1 MSGIP
6 QTYLMAVFL
15 FGADNSSN
23 SSEQLLQGWE
33 MLAGGG
39 REVGGRTV
47 LLGFTIV
54 PLLTVYQLPRNDR

>member
-39 REVGGRTV
+39 GKLGGGRCC
-47 LLGFTIV
+47 
-54 PLLTVYQLPRNDR
+54 

>member
-39 REVGGRTV
+39 AGSWGEDGAARIHHRPPSHCLSAPQE
-47 LLGFTIV
+47 
-54 PLLTVYQLPRNDR
+54 